1 MTKIKS
7 LTIAIPLYNE
17 EKSILNLHDRLT
29 KSLKTIKLDIVK
41 VLLVDDG
48 SIDDTNKLLN
58 KFFDKKE
65 TFQIINHPK
74 NLNLN
79 GFLETAIQLCETE
92 YIVFLDAD
100 CTFDP
105 MLISDMIDLF
115 SNDVEII
122 NGSPYHPMG
131 KINGVNKWRLL
142 ISKTAN
148 YIYKRLLKQDIYTF
162 TSIFKMYKTS
172 LIKNITLESEGF
184 ASVAELFVKS
194 IIRGGK
200 VVEFPCELSI
210 RQYGYSKIKIIDS
223 SIQHLKL
230 MLKILVLKLNMGN

>member
-1 MTKIKS
+1 LTKINS

-17 EKSILNLHDRLT
+17 DKSILNLYDKLT
-29 KSLKTIKLDIVK
+29 NSLKTINLDIVK

-65 TFQIINHPK
+65 TFKIIKHPK

-79 GFLETAIQLCETE
+79 GFLETAIDLCETE
-92 YIVFLDAD
+92 WIVFLDSD

-105 MLISDMIDLF
+105 MLISDMIELI
-115 SNDVEII
+115 SNDIEII
-122 NGSPYHPMG
+122 NGSPYHPLG
-131 KINGVNKWRLL
+131 KINGINKWRLL

-148 YIYKRLLKQDIYTF
+148 YIYKRLLKKDIYTF
-162 TSIFKMYKTS
+162 TPIFKMYKTS
-172 LIKNITLESEGF
+172 LIKNITLDSKGF
-184 ASVAELFVKS
+184 ASVTELFVKA

-200 VVEFPCELSI
+200 VIEFPCELSI
-210 RQYGYSKIKIIDS
+210 RQFGYSKIKIINS
-223 SIQHLKL
+223 TIQHLKL
-230 MLKILVLKLNMGN
+230 MLKILIFKLNRSN

>member
-1 MTKIKS
+1 MTKINS

-17 EKSILNLHDRLT
+17 DKSILNLYDKLT
-29 KSLKTIKLDIVK
+29 NSLKTINLDIVK

-65 TFQIINHPK
+65 TFKIIKHPK

-79 GFLETAIQLCETE
+79 GFLETAIDLCETE
-92 YIVFLDAD
+92 WIVFLDSD

-105 MLISDMIDLF
+105 MLISDMIELI
-115 SNDVEII
+115 SNDIEII
-122 NGSPYHPMG
+122 NGSPYHPLG
-131 KINGVNKWRLL
+131 KINGINKWRLL

-148 YIYKRLLKQDIYTF
+148 YIYKRLLKKDIYTF
-162 TSIFKMYKTS
+162 TPIFKMYKTS
-172 LIKNITLESEGF
+172 LIKNITLDSKGF
-184 ASVAELFVKS
+184 ASVTELFVKA

-200 VVEFPCELSI
+200 VIEFPCELSI
-210 RQYGYSKIKIIDS
+210 RQFGYSKIKIINS
-223 SIQHLKL
+223 TIQHLKL
-230 MLKILVLKLNMGN
+230 MLKILIFKLNRSN